1 MEGVGVW
8 RNGELVTSGIGAE
21 IMGGPLVSLRW
32 LVNHL
37 VRRGEALRA
46 GQLVIP
52 GSPVG
57 LVSVEPGDRV
67 TAGFTHV
74 GRVEAEFRGGR

>member
-1 MEGVGVW
+1 MVA
-8 RNGELVTSGIGAE
+8 GETC
-21 IMGGPLVSLRW
+21 VSLRW

-74 GRVEAEFRGGR
+74 GWVEAEFREGR